1 MLVFEGEQHVGQLQF
16 RPYIPQTRSPKGL
29 FDPLYWMDFKDR
41 SPVLPEK
48 TLALFCY
55 HVGQLDNTTARDA
68 RYFGRGIGIQ
78 LMEKTVIWAAA
89 SSFEALVAKGLPN
102 IRPVIEFMG
111 GLPAETYQQNGFRI
125 ADRYVDHQLRTE
137 LERMMNDP
145 SRESLRKALM
155 DTDLNEASTICI
167 CVKDL

>member
-1 MLVFEGEQHVGQLQF
+1 MMVFEGRQHVGQLQF

-29 FDPLYWMDFKDR
+29 FHPLYWMDFQDR
-41 SPVLPEK
+41 SPVLPDK

-78 LMEKTVIWAAA
+78 LLEKTVNWAAA
-89 SSFEALVAKGLPN
+89 SGFEALVAKGLPN
-102 IRPVIEFMG
+102 FRPVIEFMG
-111 GLPAETYQQNGFRI
+111 GLPAETYQQHGFKV
-125 ADRYVDHQLRTE
+125 ADSYVDRQLQTE
-137 LERMMNDP
+137 LENMLRDP

-155 DTDLNEASTICI
+155 DTDLNETSRICI